1 MRDRLL
7 DAVERLLV
15 KGGVDAVRLD
25 AVASEAGVSKGGLL
39 HHFPSKHALVE
50 GVVQRLV
57 DRFEAVLPDPGAP
70 PGAYTRAWLD
80 ASIPAAAPEEGDEL
94 PDEVPVA
101 LLAAAGGPEVLD
113 VLRRHYRRWQERLEA
128 DGLAPG
134 VSSLVRMAVDGWW
147 TARLLGL
154 AAPRGASHEQLRELV
169 SRLIDESA
177 APAADPDA
185 APGTPP
191 DTRRFADPDT
201 GRVGQDGGQD
211 TERGGLDVGPDIG
224 PGAERAAGGRG
235 EASGETV

>member
-39 HHFPSKHALVE
+39 HHFPSKRALVE

-57 DRFEAVLPDPGAP
+57 ERFEAVLPGPDAP
-70 PGAYTRAWLD
+70 AGSYTMAWLD
-80 ASIPAAAPEEGDEL
+80 ASVPPESPEDGDD
-94 PDEVPVA
+94 PRNEVPVA

-113 VLRRHYRRWQERLEA
+113 VLQRHYRTWQERLDA
-128 DGLAPG
+128 DGLPPG

-154 AAPRGASHEQLRELV
+154 AAPRGDAHVQLRRLV
-169 SRLIDESA
+169 SELIDQERES
-177 APAADPDA
+177 
-185 APGTPP
+185 
-191 DTRRFADPDT
+191 
-201 GRVGQDGGQD
+201 
-211 TERGGLDVGPDIG
+211 
-224 PGAERAAGGRG
+224 
-235 EASGETV
+235 S